1 MSQTNLICFNGV
13 GTTFSISMQYGGLVS
28 SFQSP
33 SSKNQLGHILNF
45 LDDQKK
51 KHSFET
57 LDSIAYVNGP
67 GSFTGIRMALMLA
80 QGLAFESEVRL
91 IPIGSLEYLSYIAW
105 KATGLETIHTIM
117 NAYSREFFIAE
128 YQRDENGTFKL
139 KNINTLSDKK
149 INLAQ
154 NNFFSFDFD
163 LTVISGTSG
172 EVQSFKCSPTELLEY
187 HVIKSKSF
195 MGHHYMEPEL
205 LYVRDDSAWK

>member
-1 MSQTNLICFNGV
+1 MSQTNLICFNGM

-105 KATGLETIHTIM
+105 
-117 NAYSREFFIAE
+117 
-128 YQRDENGTFKL
+128 
-139 KNINTLSDKK
+139 
-149 INLAQ
+149 
-154 NNFFSFDFD
+154 
-163 LTVISGTSG
+163 
-172 EVQSFKCSPTELLEY
+172 
-187 HVIKSKSF
+187 
-195 MGHHYMEPEL
+195 
-205 LYVRDDSAWK
+205 

>member
-13 GTTFSISMQYGGLVS
+13 GTSFSIGLQYDGQVS

-51 KHSFET
+51 KHSFEA
-57 LDSIAYVNGP
+57 LGSIAYVNGP

-91 IPIGSLEYLSYIAW
+91 IPIGSLEFLSYIAW
-105 KATGLETIHTIM
+105 KATGMETIHTVM
-117 NAYSREFFIAE
+117 NAYSKEFFIAE
-128 YQRDENGTFKL
+128 YQKDKDGAFIL
-139 KNINTLSDKK
+139 KTINTSPEKK

-163 LTVISGTSG
+163 QTEILETSG
-172 EVQSFKCSPTELLEY
+172 EVQSLKCSPSELLEY
-187 HVIKSKSF
+187 HTIKLKSF
-195 MGHHYMEPEL
+195 MGHHYMEPEF
-205 LYVRDDSAWK
+205 LYVREDSAWK